1 MTMSKGKTIRCS
13 KCRIEMSARQF
24 VIHRTP
30 AGEPCRGVPCLVCG
44 GPVGADAWLT
54 PGGAVCSQIC
64 ERRNRK
70 LRLTPEDAIR
80 DVDDQ
85 LAAMRR
91 AEALPLVYQRRRAG

>member
-1 MTMSKGKTIRCS
+1 MSTGKTLCCG
-13 KCRIEMSARQF
+13 KCHINMSARQF
-24 VIHRTP
+24 VFHRTQNG
-30 AGEPCRGVPCLVCG
+30 APCKDVPCPVCG
-44 GPVGADAWLT
+44 GPVGALAWYSH
-54 PGGAVCSQIC
+54 GQAVCSQIC

-91 AEALPLVYQRRRAG
+91 AEALPVAYQRLRAG